1 MRINKIINNLYM
13 LRILNICLLSS
24 FVFVAMAQRH
34 VVVVNLDTHLP
45 IEKVSVKT
53 NVSSSVLT
61 DRNGM
66 VSIPEKFDTISFRHL
81 KYLPEK
87 ICYSEIAD
95 TMYLVKK
102 DMMLPEVVVTGLNP
116 DLKKA
121 MKKNHESMMLSN
133 NPNLLT
139 FDFANIL
146 DRRARRD
153 RKHYRKAKKILRD
166 WDLAD

>member
-1 MRINKIINNLYM
+1 MINNLYM

-34 VVVVNLDTHLP
+34 IVVVNLDTHLP

-81 KYLPEK
+81 KYLQEK

>member
-1 MRINKIINNLYM
+1 MINNLYM

-34 VVVVNLDTHLP
+34 IVVVNLDTHLP
-45 IEKVSVKT
+45 IEKVIVKT

-81 KYLPEK
+81 KYLQEK